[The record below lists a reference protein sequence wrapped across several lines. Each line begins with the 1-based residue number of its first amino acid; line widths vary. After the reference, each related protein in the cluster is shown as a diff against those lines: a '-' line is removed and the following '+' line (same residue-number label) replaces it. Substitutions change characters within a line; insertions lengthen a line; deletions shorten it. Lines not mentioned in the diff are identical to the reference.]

1 MSERAR
7 RAAVPAND
15 VAPSKASAQDGGLGA
30 RLRDLRR
37 ARDLSLDELASLS
50 GVSRAT
56 ISKVELAQTSPGAA
70 TLSKLTEALGTSF
83 AAIVSPQSVGEVV
96 ILRQGDQPV
105 MQDGETGFARRC
117 IAPILPSRGLDWVLN
132 ELPKGQSTG
141 TFVPHRPGVEEY
153 IFVLSGRLEARLGD
167 DTHMLEDGDALYFQ
181 AQIPHTFKAIGE
193 CGCKYMLIINNPR

>member
-1 MSERAR
+1 M
-7 RAAVPAND
+7 VPMNN
-15 VAPSKASAQDGGLGA
+15 VASSKGTASDGGLGV

-37 ARDLSLDELASLS
+37 ARNLSLDELASRS

-56 ISKVELAQTSPGAA
+56 ISKVELAQTSPGTA

-83 AAIVSPQSVGEVV
+83 AAIMSPQSAGEVV
-96 ILRQGDQPV
+96 ILRQADQPL

-132 ELPKGQSTG
+132 ALPEGQSTG
-141 TFVPHRPGVEEY
+141 TFMPHRPGVEEY

-167 DTHMLEDGDALYFQ
+167 DTHTLEAGDALYFQ
-181 AQIPHTFKAIGE
+181 AQIPHTFKAIGGG
-193 CGCKYMLIINNPR
+193 GCQYMLIINNPR